1 MASLTISNFPLHAIL
16 AVSHVEF
23 CSKMLYFTNALRY
36 CYETWY
42 ESSARCPGGAY
53 EIEPAPPSGTIRYS
67 HAYNFGCG
75 GLIFMTVTFLDSLI
89 LAESS
94 DTKRAMS
101 CLTVWATLH
110 FSVFFFFQYLRNCYS
125 DQHETT
131 VENSE
136 T

>member
-1 MASLTISNFPLHAIL
+1 
-16 AVSHVEF
+16 
-23 CSKMLYFTNALRY
+23 
-36 CYETWY
+36 
-42 ESSARCPGGAY
+42 
-53 EIEPAPPSGTIRYS
+53 
-67 HAYNFGCG
+67 
-75 GLIFMTVTFLDSLI
+75 MTVTFLDSLI

-110 FSVFFFFQYLRNCYS
+110 FSVSFFFQYLRNCYS